1 MSRLADKQICLV
13 VTGGIAAYKAPDIVR
28 QLKAAG
34 AQVQVVMTAAAITNP
49 YGATDVLLN
58 VGGSLSLM
66 GGTGRGSGAF
76 IV

>member
-34 AQVQVVMTAAAITNP
+34 ARVQVVMTTAGKLGRFIKLIAPGIVERMAMN
-49 YGATDVLLN
+49 ALKDDVKP
-58 VGGSLSLM
+58 
-66 GGTGRGSGAF
+66 R
-76 IV
+76 